1 MGHLIDIAAR
11 GQLLLRPPGGPPR
24 MLAPEPGRW
33 RESAAGSLLHDDP
46 DLRIALLAL
55 LDGRFR
61 LVMAVEGGEEVLYSE
76 CRLSLAEAFVLLPE
90 AGRRWAE
97 RKVREAALALTDAAL
112 SPPHSGRDT
121 TQAWQDAHRLCRAAG
136 MLTDLAAV
144 LDDEARPAARRRVA

>member
-1 MGHLIDIAAR
+1 MGNLIDIAAP

-76 CRLSLAEAFVLLPE
+76 RRLSLVEAFVLLPE
-90 AGRRWAE
+90 VGRRWAE
-97 RKVREAALALTDAAL
+97 RKVREAARGLTDAAL
-112 SPPHSGRDT
+112 CPPHLGRSAAE
-121 TQAWQDAHRLCRAAG
+121 AWRDAHRLCRAAG

-144 LDDEARPAARRRVA
+144 LDEEARPGAVRRAA